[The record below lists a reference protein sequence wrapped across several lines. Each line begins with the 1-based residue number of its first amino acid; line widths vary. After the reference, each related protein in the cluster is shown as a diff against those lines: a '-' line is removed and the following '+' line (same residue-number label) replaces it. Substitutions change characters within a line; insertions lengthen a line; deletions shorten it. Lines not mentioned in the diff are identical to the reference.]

1 MATGLVDKHGAPLS
15 SRSYARKARP
25 TPITGEAFG
34 SWSGRDQFMYDLPGG
49 GYVQFDLSKLTLADF
64 RGMKTHYQVNASL
77 SLLTF
82 MIHQSEWHIEC
93 DQKKIADHVEANVR
107 KVWSRLVRALSQ
119 AFWAGYSPNV
129 LQWENDDKTS
139 TVQLEKIKDLIPEEC
154 DINWKEVAGYVPP
167 DRRPAVAP
175 KFKVYDGIRQIGAP
189 WPIPVRNSLWYPL
202 LMENGNMY
210 GRQLLKAAY
219 TPYFFSMLMHLFANR
234 YYERFGEPVPIGRAP
249 WDSEVDIGGARVRGN
264 EAMKSILQNLRNRST
279 VVLPADIDT
288 ETKEFDYQ
296 IEYLESQMRGADFE
310 RYMTRLDEEISL
322 ALFTPLLMMRTAD
335 VGSYNLG
342 VGHTQVYLW
351 LLNAILADITEYVDK
366 YVLSPM
372 VDFNFGERAPRA
384 QIVFR
389 KLGTK
394 NEDTIRAII
403 TELIRKGAAKVDV
416 VELGES
422 LGMRVDEVEVVTE
435 PVPAPEEDPEQ
446 DPDPDQ
452 DPTKD
457 DPKKDTRI
465 GRNRPKAPKG
475 VQKTSRVLD
484 LIHGRVMGQVQKAER
499 EGSPLRVDLGY
510 LGQLRESLVG
520 RVDRPSEV
528 AGLIHSRFEA
538 AVNDLLLAGAAGD
551 EVSKDLAW
559 YLKAITEEVLG
570 EPA

>member
-1 MATGLVDKHGAPLS
+1 MATGLVDQYGNPLN
-15 SRSYARKARP
+15 SRTYARTARP
-25 TPITGEAFG
+25 KPITGEAFG
-34 SWSGRDQFMYDLPGG
+34 SWTGRDQFMYDLPGG

-64 RGMKTHYQVNASL
+64 RGMKSHYQVNSSL

-82 MIHQSEWHIEC
+82 MIHQADWHIEC
-93 DQKKIADHVEANVR
+93 DQQKIATHVEANVR
-107 KVWSRLVRALSQ
+107 KVWSRLVRAMSQ

-139 TVQLEKIKDLIPEEC
+139 TVQLAKVKDLIPEEC
-154 DINWKEVAGYVPP
+154 DVNWREVEGYIPP
-167 DRRPAVAP
+167 DRRPGVAP
-175 KFKVYDGIRQIGAP
+175 KFKVYDGIRQVGAP

-249 WDSEVDIGGARVRGN
+249 WDSEVDIGGTKVRGN
-264 EAMKSILQNLRNRST
+264 EAMANILQNLRNRSA
-279 VVLPADIDT
+279 VVLPADIDQ

-342 VGHTQVYLW
+342 IGHTQVYLW
-351 LLNAILADITEYVDK
+351 LLNAILADWSEYIDK

-372 VDFNFGERAPRA
+372 VDFNFGEKAPRA

-389 KLGTK
+389 KLGTR
-394 NEDTIRAII
+394 NEETVRAII
-403 TELIRKGAAKVDV
+403 TELIRQGGAKVDV

-422 LGMRVDEVEVVTE
+422 LGMKVEEIEVVTE
-435 PVPAPEEDPEQ
+435 PAPSPAEIDPEDPES
-446 DPDPDQ
+446 DPSS
-452 DPTKD
+452 
-457 DPKKDTRI
+457 DPKKDTRT
-465 GRNRPKAPKG
+465 GRTRPKTTKG
-475 VQKTSRVLD
+475 IQTTSKVLD
-484 LIHGRVMGQVQKAER
+484 LIHGRVMSQLQKAER
-499 EGSPLRVDLGY
+499 DGSDPRIDLGY
-510 LGQLRESLVG
+510 LGQLSESLVG
-520 RVDRPSEV
+520 QVARPSEC
-528 AGLIHSRFEA
+528 AGRMHSRFEA
-538 AVNDLLLAGAAGD
+538 IILDLVASGSTQEEIA
-551 EVSKDLAW
+551 KDFTW
-559 YLKAITEEVLG
+559 YMSAITKEILG
-570 EPA
+570 EST

>member
-1 MATGLVDKHGAPLS
+1 
-15 SRSYARKARP
+15 
-25 TPITGEAFG
+25 
-34 SWSGRDQFMYDLPGG
+34 MYDLPGG
-49 GYVQFDLSKLTLADF
+49 GYVQFDLSKLTLADY
-64 RGMKTHYQVNASL
+64 RTMKTHYQVNASL
-77 SLLTF
+77 SLLAF

-93 DQKKIADHVEANVR
+93 DQKKIADHVEANMR

-154 DINWKEVAGYVPP
+154 DINWKEVPGYVPP
-167 DRRPAVAP
+167 DRQPAVAP
-175 KFKVYDGIRQIGAP
+175 KFKVYDGIKQIGAP

-234 YYERFGEPVPIGRAP
+234 YYERFGEPVPVGRAP
-249 WDSEVDIGGARVRGN
+249 WDSEVEVGGTRVRGN
-264 EAMKSILQNLRNRST
+264 EAMKTILQNLRNRSV
-279 VVLPADIDT
+279 VVLPSDIDA

-366 YVLSPM
+366 YMISPM

-394 NEDTIRAII
+394 NEDTVRAII

-422 LGMRVDEVEVVTE
+422 LGMRVDEVEIVTE
-435 PVPAPEEDPEQ
+435 PAPSPEPGNDPEQ
-446 DPDPDQ
+446 DPEQ
-452 DPTKD
+452 DPEGGD
-457 DPKKDTRI
+457 PADPKRDTRI
-465 GRNRPKAPKG
+465 GRNRPKTPKG

-484 LIHGRVMGQVQKAER
+484 LIHGRVLGQIQKAER
-499 EGSPLRVDLGY
+499 EGVSPKVDLGY
-510 LGQLRESLVG
+510 LGQLRESLVD
-520 RVDRPSEV
+520 RVERPSEV
-528 AGLIHSRFEA
+528 AGRMHSRFEA
-538 AVNDLLLAGAAGD
+538 VLGDLLSAGEGS
-551 EVSKDLAW
+551 ESLEKDFGW
-559 YLKAITEEVLG
+559 YLKAIAEEILG